1 MGASTVDWGRVP
13 RLHVVTDDDVM
24 AAPDFPAVSRAL
36 VAAGGGGVALH
47 VRGPRTSGRRL
58 HIIASDLLAAAAQ
71 TGAWVVVNDRVDVAL
86 ATGARV
92 VHLAGRSLPAV
103 EARRI
108 LGEDARIGVSCH
120 TPDEAADAS
129 REGADWIFAGTTY
142 PTPSHRGR
150 EGCGPEGVHRAS
162 VAAGGVP
169 VLAIGGVTAERVSEV
184 VAAGAHGV
192 AVVRAVWSAPDP
204 VVALKEF
211 LHELARDAGGTGS
224 P

>member
-1 MGASTVDWGRVP
+1 MGASTVGSGRVP
-13 RLHVVTDDDVM
+13 RLHVVTDDDVL
-24 AAPDFPAVSRAL
+24 AAADFPVVSRAL

-58 HIIASDLLAAAAQ
+58 HTITSDLLANAAHS
-71 TGAWVVVNDRVDVAL
+71 GAWLVVNDRVDVAL
-86 ATGARV
+86 ATGARA
-92 VHLAGRSLPAV
+92 VHLGRRSLPVV

-108 LGEDARIGVSCH
+108 LGEEARIGVSCH
-120 TPDEAADAS
+120 TPDEAAGAS

-142 PTPSHRGR
+142 ATPSHRGR

-162 VAAGGVP
+162 VAARGVP
-169 VLAIGGVTAERVSEV
+169 VLAIGGVTAERVSEL

-192 AVVRAVWSAPDP
+192 AVVRGVWSAPDP

-211 LHELARDAGGTGS
+211 LQELARDAGETGS